1 MSVDYNPQDLKNSIK
16 KLNLK
21 KNDTIYITGNLSNFG
36 RINLKNHKV
45 LPQLIFKNLLKIIG
59 KGGTIV
65 VPTHSFKLVNSK
77 KIFDPKKTPC
87 ETGSFSSFILKQKN
101 CFRQIH
107 PYSSSAAI
115 GKNAKYICTRNS
127 KNVYGPRS
135 PFDRMIKLNTKFIS
149 LGMKINNTCSQV
161 HHAEFNMNVP
171 YRFKKFFSHRV
182 RINRKVAKKIFYMFV
197 LKENFLKIKRNKNKK
212 IINFVKKKQDIIK
225 QKLGCDYIYCYDLKT
240 FYQSNLDLLRNDKF
254 CWLGYKPKKL

>member
-1 MSVDYNPQDLKNSIK
+1 M
-16 KLNLK
+16 K
-21 KNDTIYITGNLSNFG
+21 KNDTIYITGNLFNFG
-36 RINLKNHKV
+36 RINLKNHKD
-45 LPQLIFKNLLKIIG
+45 LPKIIFKNILKIIG
-59 KGGTIV
+59 KDGTIV
-65 VPTHSFKLVNSK
+65 VPAHSFKLVNSK

-115 GKNAKYICTRNS
+115 GKNAKYICTKNS
-127 KNVYGPRS
+127 RNVYGTRS

-171 YRFKKFFSHRV
+171 YRFNKFFSHRV
-182 RINRKVAKKIFYMFV
+182 RINRRVTKKFFYMFV
-197 LKENFLKIKRNKNKK
+197 LKKI
-212 IINFVKKKQDIIK
+212 F
-225 QKLGCDYIYCYDLKT
+225 
-240 FYQSNLDLLRNDKF
+240 
-254 CWLGYKPKKL
+254 

>member
-59 KGGTIV
+59 KDGTIV

-135 PFDRMIKLNTKFIS
+135 PFDRMIVKLFTKF
-149 LGMKINNTCSQV
+149 
-161 HHAEFNMNVP
+161 
-171 YRFKKFFSHRV
+171 RV
-182 RINRKVAKKIFYMFV
+182 R
-197 LKENFLKIKRNKNKK
+197 
-212 IINFVKKKQDIIK
+212 
-225 QKLGCDYIYCYDLKT
+225 
-240 FYQSNLDLLRNDKF
+240 
-254 CWLGYKPKKL
+254 